1 MRAFLD
7 RRQAADYPT
16 NERGLKVS
24 WRTLQKLATVGGG
37 PPYRIF
43 ASRAINEPGH
53 WTNGPIGNKRHR
65 HSTSEA
71 KRRPRKKALQE
82 QLPIAE

>member
-24 WRTLQKLATVGGG
+24 WRV
-37 PPYRIF
+37 
-43 ASRAINEPGH
+43 
-53 WTNGPIGNKRHR
+53 
-65 HSTSEA
+65 TSETGNC
-71 KRRPRKKALQE
+71 RRWAALSHFRIPRH
-82 QLPIAE
+82 